1 MESLLK
7 TATSGKIER
16 PPFVIVYGQDG
27 VGKSSMLA
35 DAPDVIFGGPETGT
49 DHLDVTRVSGLDTFE
64 KNINFLNEI
73 LAGGHKFKN
82 LAFESIDHL
91 EKIIFSKVCK
101 EDGSSNINKALG
113 GYGAGFARA
122 DALTVEMINLL
133 KQINQKMGVYV
144 TAHFKVK
151 TFSDPNT
158 DTDYQRYSIKTREE
172 TAGYWKEAVDAVLF
186 AHYEVSKGKDA
197 ARAFGDGTRLLGT
210 EWRPAFEAK
219 NRFGLDPE
227 IPLSYPAFIEA
238 VKMSEPD
245 KIKEYANEIESL
257 REKLKD
263 DKERLKKLDAR
274 TKQAVESK
282 DVGSLKKITEQLKA
296 LEAA

>member
-210 EWRPAFEAK
+210 EWRPAF
-219 NRFGLDPE
+219 
-227 IPLSYPAFIEA
+227 IEA